1 MDFNVGDIVEVISS
15 VNEELIGEIADVI
28 STDASGEIVY
38 VRFINARFHTYHTSL
53 DRGCKARA
61 FSADKLF
68 PIEREAAQVSEE
80 DLMRVLGVIT

>member
-1 MDFNVGDIVEVISS
+1 MDFNVGDVVEVISS
-15 VNEELIGEIADVI
+15 VSGELIGEIADVV
-28 STDASGEIVY
+28 STDESGEIVF
-38 VRFINARFHTYHTSL
+38 VRFINARLHTYHTSL
-53 DRGCKARA
+53 VRGCKVRA